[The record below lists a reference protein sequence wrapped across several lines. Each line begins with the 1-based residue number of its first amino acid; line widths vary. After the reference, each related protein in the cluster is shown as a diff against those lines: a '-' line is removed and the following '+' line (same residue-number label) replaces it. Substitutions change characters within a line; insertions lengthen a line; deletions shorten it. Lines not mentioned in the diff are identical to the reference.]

1 LTRILSQLVT
11 SYKVSRKPL
20 TNRATN
26 AGTAIGFTFV
36 GLSLLLPDEL
46 EAAQLSLGSVQE

>member
-1 LTRILSQLVT
+1 LSQLVT